1 MPAMRA
7 VSAVSAVL
15 RSVRRSLRG
24 LSLLLGAFLLA
35 VTGAGVSA
43 GPAAAAGPGTNHAAD
58 DPFTSS
64 RTSWFRSDK
73 FGMFIHFGAYS
84 QYEGEYTRAD
94 GTVCRNAEWIK
105 RSCGIPMAEYEAAA
119 RQFNPSAFDANAI
132 VTAAKNAGQ
141 KYIVITSKHHDGYA
155 MWPTKQNAWN
165 LRDHSSFDPGRDLLA
180 ELKTAADAQGIKLGF
195 YYSIW
200 DWHDPDFPDAA
211 TFPKYRTRMYAQLK
225 ELIDGYDPALL
236 WFDGEWDTDNP
247 VNRWS
252 PQDGAALET
261 YLRGLDPQLIIN
273 NRVGK
278 RRVVDGD
285 YGTPEQEIPGAPVD
299 GQLWESCMTLNNSW
313 GYAKHD
319 NNWKTATTVVQNLLD
334 ISSRSGNYLL
344 NVGPDK
350 LGRIPAPSLNRL
362 GDVGRWLNT
371 AGQGSAVYGTGGA
384 TGLVADP
391 AWGAV
396 ARKGHDKLYASVFT
410 PSWPAAGQAVHLT
423 AKASFTVNSARV
435 LNSSQTVT
443 VTRAGDGFDIRP
455 SGGATD
461 GAASVIELSIT
472 PPSPTA
478 PGTGTGLKAESFANT
493 TFAGTPAATVTDP
506 TINKAYRF
514 DGSPAAAIPA
524 DNFATRWTG
533 SIQPR
538 YGEPLTFTT
547 VSDDTVRLWV
557 NGQLVIDNTTP
568 HVPQVNKATV
578 TGLQA
583 GQKYAIK
590 VEHTEQ
596 GGEAHM
602 KLLWSSPSMEQSV
615 VPRSQL
621 YAP

>member
-1 MPAMRA
+1 
-7 VSAVSAVL
+7 
-15 RSVRRSLRG
+15 
-24 LSLLLGAFLLA
+24 
-35 VTGAGVSA
+35 
-43 GPAAAAGPGTNHAAD
+43 
-58 DPFTSS
+58 
-64 RTSWFRSDK
+64 
-73 FGMFIHFGAYS
+73 
-84 QYEGEYTRAD
+84 
-94 GTVCRNAEWIK
+94 
-105 RSCGIPMAEYEAAA
+105 
-119 RQFNPSAFDANAI
+119 
-132 VTAAKNAGQ
+132 
-141 KYIVITSKHHDGYA
+141 
-155 MWPTKQNAWN
+155 
-165 LRDHSSFDPGRDLLA
+165 
-180 ELKTAADAQGIKLGF
+180 
-195 YYSIW
+195 
-200 DWHDPDFPDAA
+200 
-211 TFPKYRTRMYAQLK
+211 
-225 ELIDGYDPALL
+225 
-236 WFDGEWDTDNP
+236 
-247 VNRWS
+247 
-252 PQDGAALET
+252 
-261 YLRGLDPQLIIN
+261 
-273 NRVGK
+273 
-278 RRVVDGD
+278 
-285 YGTPEQEIPGAPVD
+285 
-299 GQLWESCMTLNNSW
+299 MTLNNSW

-423 AKASFTVNSARV
+423 AKAPFTVNSARV
-435 LNSSQTVT
+435 LSSSQTVT

-493 TFAGTPAATVTDP
+493 TFVGTPAATATDP

-514 DGSPAAAIPA
+514 DGSPAAAVPA

-557 NGQLVIDNTTP
+557 NGQLVVDNTTP

-578 TGLQA
+578 SGLQA

-621 YAP
+621 YTPRQPSRPSARPPRDRPGRGADGFPGGRLPHRSCARAGNSATRRPGSPSGA